1 VIQVKALHA
10 LRFHTRA
17 MHQSTPLP
25 ASGLST
31 RHLVQAPHRLMFFI
45 GAGNLLLAML
55 WWTLW
60 MASARWSG
68 WTMPQSPIYAGWL
81 HAFIMQYLVLP
92 SFIFGFLLT
101 VFPRWMGLAPPQRWH
116 YVPVGAGLMGGQLA
130 ILLGACGWEVGFT
143 VGLWMALAGWIAGVA
158 ILGRQVLLEK
168 GRTWHA
174 WSCLAGLLLG
184 LVGVAA
190 FIAFALGASPF
201 WVMFSVKVGS
211 IGLLLPV
218 YITVAHR
225 MFPFFAGNVVPGYQP
240 WRPMAWLATMWALL
254 LVHLAMELSHAY
266 AWLWLADVPLLVA
279 SAIALWHWWPRGRMP
294 GLLAVLF
301 IGTAWLPLTFGLYVT
316 QSLTYLIT
324 GEFVLGRAPMHAL
337 FIGFFGS
344 LLVAMVTRVTQG
356 HSGRPLVMPPV
367 AWFAFIAIQVV
378 AAMRVT
384 AELMPDVLAWQV
396 LAAAGWLL
404 AFLPWVTR
412 IGVIYLSPRA
422 DGQPG

>member
-1 VIQVKALHA
+1 
-10 LRFHTRA
+10 
-17 MHQSTPLP
+17 
-25 ASGLST
+25 
-31 RHLVQAPHRLMFFI
+31 MFFI

-55 WWTLW
+55 WWALW
-60 MASARWSG
+60 LASARWSG
-68 WTMPQSPIYAGWL
+68 WTMPQSPVYAGWL

-101 VFPRWMGLAPPQRWH
+101 VFPRWMGLQPLQRWQ
-116 YVPVGAGLMGGQLA
+116 YVPVGGGLMGGQLA

-143 VGLWMALAGWIAGVA
+143 VGLWMALAGWTAGVV
-158 ILGRQVLLEK
+158 ILGRQLLLEK

-174 WSCLAGLLLG
+174 RSCFAGLILG
-184 LVGVAA
+184 LVGVIA
-190 FIAFALGASPF
+190 FIAFVLGASPF
-201 WVMFSVKVGS
+201 WVMFSVKIGS
-211 IGLLLPV
+211 VGLLLPV

-225 MFPFFAGNVVPGYQP
+225 MFPFFAGNVVPGYKP
-240 WRPMAWLATMWALL
+240 WRPMGWLATMWALL
-254 LVHLAMELSHAY
+254 LVHLVLELNHAY
-266 AWLWLADVPLLVA
+266 AWLWLADAPLLIA
-279 SAIALWHWWPRGRMP
+279 SVIALWHWWPRGRMP

-301 IGTAWLPLTFGLYVT
+301 IGTAWLPLTFALYVA
-316 QSLTYLIT
+316 QSLTYLLT

-356 HSGRPLVMPPV
+356 HSGRPLVMPAV
-367 AWFAFIAIQVV
+367 AWFSFVAIQVV
-378 AAMRVT
+378 AAMRVA
-384 AELMPDVLAWQV
+384 AELMPDALAWQV

-412 IGVIYLSPRA
+412 IGAIYLSPRA